1 MPHARPRSHAFTLV
15 ELMVVIS
22 IVGLL
27 VALLMPAL
35 ASAREGAQLA
45 LCMGNQRQMSNAMF
59 TYAEASKGYAP
70 SMYTSSGTWSGQ
82 IDKITSLT
90 GTIYL
95 PNNSPNYT
103 MPTVAA
109 DTFVERNVWHCPTVG
124 LSASTMDGNNGRQYN
139 LPTYTFNT
147 YIGYQYPG
155 GYYRLTHLDRFS
167 QPDRVPWL
175 MDGFVTTN
183 ATSAIFTTGI
193 FGSAVKPLAMYQSV
207 RHVPVYTQPPS
218 YGGAPHYNKTDPLFY
233 NYCNNPA
240 SYPYKADALG
250 TYAFI
255 DLHVAALGVDVAKNK
270 RNNKEILFSY
280 KNFAPSVSPPGMMTD
295 PNWWEMG
302 P

>member
-1 MPHARPRSHAFTLV
+1 MPHARRRNNAFTLV

-22 IVGLL
+22 IVALL
-27 VALLMPAL
+27 VALLLPAL
-35 ASAREGAQLA
+35 ASAREGAQLT

-59 TYAEASKGYAP
+59 TYSEASNGYAP
-70 SMYTSSGTWSGQ
+70 SMYSSSGQWSGQ
-82 IDKITSLT
+82 IDKVTSLT

-95 PNNSPNYT
+95 PNSAT
-103 MPTVAA
+103 TGMSQAAA

-124 LSASTMDGNNGRQYN
+124 LSASTMDGNAGRQYN
-139 LPTYTFNT
+139 LPTYTFNL
-147 YIGYQYPG
+147 YVGYTYPG
-155 GYYRLTHLDRFS
+155 GYRRLTHLDRYA

-175 MDGFVTTN
+175 MDGYVTTN
-183 ATSAIFTTGI
+183 ATSSIFTTGI
-193 FGSAVKPLAMYQSV
+193 LGAAAKPLAMFQYV
-207 RHVPVYTQPPS
+207 KHVPVYTQPPS

-240 SYPYKADALG
+240 TYPYKGDALG

-270 RNNKEILFSY
+270 RNNKEILFSF
-280 KNFAPSVSPPGMMTD
+280 KNFAPSVTPPGMMTD
-295 PNWWEMG
+295 VNWWEMG

>member
-1 MPHARPRSHAFTLV
+1 MPHARPRNHAFTLI

-22 IVGLL
+22 IVALL
-27 VALLMPAL
+27 IALLMPAL

-70 SMYTSSGTWSGQ
+70 YMNAGSGEWSGK
-82 IDKITSLT
+82 IDKITNLT

-95 PNNSPNYT
+95 PNNSPPRMT
-103 MPTVAA
+103 TAAA

-139 LPTYTFNT
+139 LPTYAFNL
-147 YIGYQYPG
+147 YVGYDALG
-155 GYYRLTHLDRFS
+155 GNLRLTHLDRYA

-183 ATSAIFTTGI
+183 TTLSQFTSGI
-193 FGSAVKPLAMYQSV
+193 LGAAAKPLAMYQYV
-207 RHVPVYTQPPS
+207 KQAPATYTQPPS
-218 YGGAPHYNKTDPLFY
+218 YGGAPHYNKSDPLFY
-233 NYCNNPA
+233 NYCNNPGT
-240 SYPYKADALG
+240 YQYKRDAIG

-255 DLHVAALGVDVAKNK
+255 DLHVSALGVDDAKNK
-270 RNNKEILFSY
+270 RTNKEILFSY
-280 KNFAPSVSPPGMMTD
+280 KNFTPSISLPGLLTD